1 MSSLGKSWKGK
12 EICFQ
17 IGLKNKVLLF
27 YWHQNYLEN
36 LVGKQA
42 PRIPISKFLSGR
54 ETVMLGGW
62 RKWILPMAKDR
73 RKEN

>member
-12 EICFQ
+12 EIYFQ
-17 IGLKNKVLLF
+17 IGLKNKALLF

-42 PRIPISKFLSGR
+42 PRIPTSKWGGQ

-62 RKWILPMAKDR
+62 GKWILPMTKDR